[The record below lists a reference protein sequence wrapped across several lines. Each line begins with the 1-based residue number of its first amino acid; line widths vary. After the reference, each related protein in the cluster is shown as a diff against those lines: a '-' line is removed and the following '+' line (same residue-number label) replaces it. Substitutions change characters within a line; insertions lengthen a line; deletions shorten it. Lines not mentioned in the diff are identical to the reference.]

1 MVMENNN
8 TQQETSLPTTSSH
21 DHHHHHHLPSSSSSS
36 IITPTPIPLNSHH
49 TPPLFTPTN
58 QEQQPQLQPV
68 QVQPTSFD
76 SVITSFSLSRP
87 NININNNNNN
97 NNDYSNSIY
106 NPTITTNGGSSSS
119 SSIKP
124 CGSFNMVNTSEPV
137 KRKRGR
143 PRKYSGPD
151 GGVVLALSPLSSAAA
166 AATAAAPHS
175 KNGPNE
181 SSYKPR
187 SRVRPTGSGKKQKL
201 DALSSA
207 GRGFTAH
214 VIIVKAGEDV
224 ASKIMAFSQQG
235 PDTVCILSANGAVGN
250 VTLRQPA
257 TYGGTVSYEGRFEII
272 SLSGSF
278 LLMESGGTRS
288 RTGGMSVSL
297 AGSDGRVLGGGVAGM
312 LIAATP
318 VQVVIAS
325 FSAEEHYLKPEQS
338 ILPLLAPSPYMM
350 GFGMPLASASPPFP
364 STYSDSSDETG
375 SPVDWN
381 SRACNDT
388 EQSNPGT
395 FTYSSIGHGAQR
407 HEPYTKFLPHQL

>member
-1 MVMENNN
+1 MENNISQQ
-8 TQQETSLPTTSSH
+8 THQETSLTVPSVSATSSH
-21 DHHHHHHLPSSSSSS
+21 NHHLPSSSSSS
-36 IITPTPIPLNSHH
+36 IITPIPIPSNSHH
-49 TPPLFTPTN
+49 NPPPLFTPIN
-58 QEQQPQLQPV
+58 PEQQQQPQSV
-68 QVQPTSFD
+68 QVQPISFD

-87 NININNNNNN
+87 NNISNNN

-119 SSIKP
+119 SSIRP
-124 CGSFNMVNTSEPV
+124 YGFNMVNSEPV

-151 GGVVLALSPLSSAAA
+151 GGVVLALSPLSSVA
-166 AATAAAPHS
+166 AATTPHS

-181 SSYKPR
+181 STYKSR
-187 SRVRPTGSGKKQKL
+187 SRVRPIGLGKKQKL

-207 GRGFTAH
+207 GRGFKAH

-350 GFGMPLASASPPFP
+350 GFRMPLASASPPFP
-364 STYSDSSDETG
+364 NTYSDSSDETG

-395 FTYSSIGHGAQR
+395 FRYSSIGHGNTHSSNPQR
-407 HEPYTKFLPHQL
+407 PELYTKFLPN